1 MNDNED
7 FSHQAILIEELLA
20 APFVAATSANSKM
33 AQEQAKFLMETC
45 FDSENGAFSPKMI
58 SLTVNNT
65 KESGSDTTS
74 ELITFQLPL
83 ITIIPFNSLCVK
95 DVSVKFDLEIIS
107 HVSSITN
114 DDETNNDKTQMRGSV
129 SSSNDA
135 SENNKSQRR
144 NQSKMSVEINA
155 GSIPLPVGLTTLL
168 DFYTKNIQ
176 IKS

>member
-45 FDSENGAFSPKMI
+45 FDSEKGVFSPKMI

-65 KESGSDTTS
+65 NESSSDTTS

-107 HVSSITN
+107 HVSSIKN
-114 DDETNNDKTQMRGSV
+114 DDGTNNDKTQMRGSV

-135 SENNKSQRR
+135 SENNKTQRR

-168 DFYTKNIQ
+168 EFYTKNIQ

>member
-1 MNDNED
+1 MNENED

-65 KESGSDTTS
+65 KESSSDTTS

-114 DDETNNDKTQMRGSV
+114 DDEKNNDKTQMRGSV
-129 SSSNDA
+129 SSSNDVT
-135 SENNKSQRR
+135 ENNKSQRR

>member
-1 MNDNED
+1 MNDKED

-20 APFVAATSANSKM
+20 APFVAATNANSKM

-45 FDSENGAFSPKMI
+45 FDLENGAFSPKMI
-58 SLTVNNT
+58 SLTVKNA
-65 KESGSDTTS
+65 KESASDQTS

-107 HVSSITN
+107 HVNTNTN
-114 DDETNNDKTQMRGSV
+114 DDENEKDKTVMRGSV
-129 SSSNDA
+129 ASSNDA
-135 SENNKSQRR
+135 SENNKTQRR

-168 DFYTKNIQ
+168 EFYTKNIQ
-176 IKS
+176 LKS

>member
-20 APFVAATSANSKM
+20 APFVAASNANSKM
-33 AQEQAKFLMETC
+33 AQEQAKFLMDAC
-45 FDSENGAFSPKMI
+45 FDSKNGVFSPKMI

-65 KESGSDTTS
+65 KVSHSETTS
-74 ELITFQLPL
+74 ELITLQLPL

-107 HVSSITN
+107 HVSSTTN
-114 DDETNNDKTQMRGSV
+114 DDEKNNDKTQMRGSV
-129 SSSNDA
+129 SSSNNA

-155 GSIPLPVGLTTLL
+155 GSIPLPIGLTTLL